1 MATRRLTLPIEQA
14 KALHRQACEHPH
26 NMNMYRVLWSKVAKC
41 KNVAKQ
47 AYITKDDRLIV
58 YMIDKDM
65 SVPSDAVKGFAYIIS
80 EAGEVTSRKFDVD
93 NITKLRTHDRDLAQA

>member
-1 MATRRLTLPIEQA
+1 MASRRLTLPIERV
-14 KALHRQACEHPH
+14 KTLHRQACKHPH

-47 AYITKDDRLIV
+47 AYITKDGRHIV

-65 SVPSDAVKGFAYIIS
+65 SIPSDTVKGFAYIIS
-80 EAGEVTSRKFDVD
+80 EGGDVTTRKFDVD
-93 NITKLRTHDRDLAQA
+93 NITQLRTHVRDLAQA

>member
-1 MATRRLTLPIEQA
+1 MARRRLTLPIEQA

-41 KNVAKQ
+41 KNVARQ
-47 AYITKDDRLIV
+47 AYITKDERLIV

-65 SVPSDAVKGFAYIIS
+65 SVPSDTVKGFAYIIS
-80 EAGEVTSRKFDVD
+80 EGGDVTTRKFDVD
-93 NITKLRTHDRDLAQA
+93 NITQLRTHVRDLAQA

>member
-1 MATRRLTLPIEQA
+1 MARRRLTLPIEQA

-47 AYITKDDRLIV
+47 AYITNDERLIV

-65 SVPSDAVKGFAYIIS
+65 SVPSDKVKGFAYIIS
-80 EAGEVTSRKFDVD
+80 EGGEVTTRKFDVD
-93 NITKLRTHDRDLAQA
+93 NITQLRTCVRDLAQA

>member
-1 MATRRLTLPIEQA
+1 MTSRRLTLPIERV
-14 KALHRQACEHPH
+14 KTLHRQACKHPH

-47 AYITKDDRLIV
+47 AYITNDGRHIV

-65 SVPSDAVKGFAYIIS
+65 SVPSDSVKGFAYTIS
-80 EAGEVTSRKFDVD
+80 EGCEVTSRKFDAD
-93 NITKLRTHDRDLAQA
+93 NITQLRTKVRDLAQA

>member
-1 MATRRLTLPIEQA
+1 MARRKLTLPIEQA

-47 AYITKDDRLIV
+47 AYITNDERLIV

-65 SVPSDAVKGFAYIIS
+65 SVPSDTVKGFVYIIS
-80 EAGEVTSRKFDVD
+80 EGGDVTTRKFDVD
-93 NITKLRTHDRDLAQA
+93 NITQLRIHVRDLAQA

>member
-1 MATRRLTLPIEQA
+1 MVSRRLTLPIERV
-14 KALHRQACEHPH
+14 KTLHRQACEHPH

-47 AYITKDDRLIV
+47 AYITKDGRHIV

-65 SVPSDAVKGFAYIIS
+65 SVPSDSVKGFAYIIS
-80 EAGEVTSRKFDVD
+80 EGGDVMTRKFDVD
-93 NITKLRTHDRDLAQA
+93 NITQLRTIARDLAQA

>member
-1 MATRRLTLPIEQA
+1 MASRRLTLPIERV
-14 KALHRQACEHPH
+14 KTLHRQACEHPH

-47 AYITKDDRLIV
+47 AYITNDGRHIV

-65 SVPSDAVKGFAYIIS
+65 SVPSDSVKGFAYTIS
-80 EAGEVTSRKFDVD
+80 EGGEVTSRKFDVD
-93 NITKLRTHDRDLAQA
+93 NITQLRICVRDLAQA

>member
-1 MATRRLTLPIEQA
+1 MTRRRLTLPIEQA
-14 KALHRQACEHPH
+14 KALHRRVCEHPH

-47 AYITKDDRLIV
+47 AYITKDGRHIV

-65 SVPSDAVKGFAYIIS
+65 SVPSDTVKGFAYVIS
-80 EAGEVTSRKFDVD
+80 EGGDVTTRKFDVD
-93 NITKLRTHDRDLAQA
+93 NITQLRTHVRKLAQA

>member
-1 MATRRLTLPIEQA
+1 MARRKLTLPIEQA

-47 AYITKDDRLIV
+47 AYITNDERLIV

-65 SVPSDAVKGFAYIIS
+65 SVPFDSVKGFAYIIS
-80 EAGEVTSRKFDVD
+80 EGGEVTSRKFDVD
-93 NITKLRTHDRDLAQA
+93 NITQLRTCVRDLAQA

>member
-1 MATRRLTLPIEQA
+1 MTRRRLTLPIEQA
-14 KALHRQACEHPH
+14 KALHRRVCEHPH

-47 AYITKDDRLIV
+47 AYITKDGRHIV

-65 SVPSDAVKGFAYIIS
+65 SVPSDTVKGFAYVIS
-80 EAGEVTSRKFDVD
+80 EGGDVTTRKFDVD
-93 NITKLRTHDRDLAQA
+93 NITQLRTHVRELAQA

>member
-1 MATRRLTLPIEQA
+1 MTRRRLTMPIEQA

-47 AYITKDDRLIV
+47 AYITNDERLIV

-65 SVPSDAVKGFAYIIS
+65 SVPYDLVKGFAYIIS
-80 EAGEVTSRKFDVD
+80 EGGEVTTRKFDVD
-93 NITKLRTHDRDLAQA
+93 NITQLRTKVRDLAQA